1 MKIHF
6 AVAVGIL
13 LTIGTAVSATL
24 KSDEPAQA
32 RNEQISATH
41 TASSDVLAMLEAR
54 ASTSGFTPVARPL

>member
-32 RNEQISATH
+32 RNEQISATN

-54 ASTSGFTPVARPL
+54 ASTAGSIPLARPL

>member
-24 KSDEPAQA
+24 KSDEPVQA
-32 RNEQISATH
+32 RNEQASATN
-41 TASSDVLAMLEAR
+41 TASSDMLAMLEAR
-54 ASTSGFTPVARPL
+54 ASTSGLTSVARPL